1 MIEDDLEGMPF
12 FTQLLKYNTRDA
24 DASGTK
30 LF

>member
-12 FTQLLKYNTRDA
+12 FIQLLKYNTMDA

-30 LF
+30 LS